1 MSDVTG
7 NIVYFNDTFE
17 NVLAAIIEQY
27 RDSVTNPLLYAKSLP
42 ATGIQVKYTFS
53 YKTFLEAWNI
63 LVFSLLPIDKNVQID
78 PDGGV
83 SIITAPTSR
92 QLNFGNDVQK
102 IKFDKKTDEIVNFVV
117 FDNKRADAHILKT
130 YQDAASV
137 TAYGKR
143 VKYWDDARV
152 QYESTADAMV
162 AACFSKNSKPQIE
175 VEDIT
180 TTNLDVQLYDKITIN
195 NWEKDFEDDLFVV
208 GLTYLKGGKK
218 QLRIGTQLTRS
229 ILNQQ
234 GDVESVSESVNA
246 LAESTPTL
254 PAYIKETYIDST
266 EVRSPVI
273 A

>member
-1 MSDVTG
+1 
-7 NIVYFNDTFE
+7 VYFNGSFE
-17 NVLAAIIEQY
+17 TVFAAIINQY
-27 RDSVTNPLLYAKSLP
+27 RASTTTPLLYIKSMP
-42 ATGIQVKYTFS
+42 TTGITVQYTFS

-63 LVFSLLPIDKNVQID
+63 LVYSFLPINMNVQVD
-78 PDGGV
+78 ADGGV
-83 SIITAPTSR
+83 SIVTAPTSR
-92 QLNFGNDVQK
+92 QLNFGHDVQK
-102 IKFDKKTDEIVNFVV
+102 IKFDKKTDEIVNFVI
-117 FDNKRADAHILKT
+117 FDNKRADNHILKT
-130 YQDAASV
+130 YQDSASI
-137 TAYGKR
+137 TAHGKR

-162 AACFSKNSKPQIE
+162 AAYFSKSTKPQIE

-195 NWEKDFEDDLFVV
+195 NWEKDFDDDLFVV

-234 GDVESVSESVNA
+234 GDIESVSESVNA